1 MAREGEQCTII
12 LITELERFL
21 VVIGFLCVFLCVFF
35 LICKSVKD
43 VEGGADFANAETL
56 RKVHYLI
63 QSMDKDLPREL
74 SM

>member
-1 MAREGEQCTII
+1 MY
-12 LITELERFL
+12 
-21 VVIGFLCVFLCVFF
+21 FLCVFF